1 MAPLGFIPVQTVIEL
16 RGVVPYMCKYCAYS
30 YHDGWTQLL
39 QYDDVYQEA
48 MGVDTD
54 ADYGFHESYE
64 DLREQ
69 V

>member
-1 MAPLGFIPVQTVIEL
+1 M
-16 RGVVPYMCKYCAYS
+16 VPYMCKYCAYS

-48 MGVDTD
+48 MGADTD